1 MKANCNNAP
10 THTFHSDSG
19 VAVRSGANIVQVSNQ
34 NGASVSCD
42 LLLEVCS
49 FTLDGWLHGRKIK
62 DSVRLPMVVPIFVN
76 FTLLRN
82 KNCHINM
89 FLSTQARPLVC

>member
-1 MKANCNNAP
+1 MKANCSNAP

-49 FTLDGWLHGRKIK
+49 FTLDGRLHGRKTK
-62 DSVRLPMVVPIFVN
+62 DSARLLYESVVVPIFVN
-76 FTLLRN
+76 ANFTL
-82 KNCHINM
+82 
-89 FLSTQARPLVC
+89 